1 VKRFSGLRLYVIVY
15 LTVLYAPIILLPLFA
30 FNDASI
36 IAFPLAGFSTRW
48 FEQLWTTAALHQAL
62 GNSLFIASVTAVLAT
77 LLGTCAARAGAMAN
91 FPGKRGM
98 LGFVMLPLVL
108 PEIVIAVALLVV
120 IRQVLD
126 LDLSNWTVILAH
138 TVVATPFSIAILNGA
153 FQNLDPAFEEAAMDL
168 GESRWGAFRLV
179 TLPLVVPGIIS
190 SLLICFIIS
199 LDDFVLAQFL
209 TGSNPTLPVYI
220 YGLTRFVDALP
231 LVMALGTI
239 LVALSVTL
247 LVIAE
252 YFRRRGVARTGFKDS
267 GGFL

>member
-1 VKRFSGLRLYVIVY
+1 
-15 LTVLYAPIILLPLFA
+15 
-30 FNDASI
+30 
-36 IAFPLAGFSTRW
+36 
-48 FEQLWTTAALHQAL
+48 
-62 GNSLFIASVTAVLAT
+62 
-77 LLGTCAARAGAMAN
+77 
-91 FPGKRGM
+91 
-98 LGFVMLPLVL
+98 
-108 PEIVIAVALLVV
+108 
-120 IRQVLD
+120 
-126 LDLSNWTVILAH
+126 
-138 TVVATPFSIAILNGA
+138 
-153 FQNLDPAFEEAAMDL
+153 MDL

-247 LVIAE
+247 SSSPNISGGA
-252 YFRRRGVARTGFKDS
+252 GVARTASRTLEASCDLFRLGRTRHPAS
-267 GGFL
+267 RGP